1 MPQSFSCLLV
11 HATWSTKERRPL
23 LSDPDLRVRMHEYLG
38 GASNALGCKPVIVGG
53 VEDHVHVLAHIART
67 ISVSDWIKEMK
78 RVSSIWIKSVDS
90 SAEKFQW
97 QAGYGVFSVSLSNM
111 EKVKEYIAAQEA
123 HHKKLSFQDELRQLL
138 RKHNIEWDERY
149 IWD

>member
-1 MPQSFSCLLV
+1 
-11 HATWSTKERRPL
+11 
-23 LSDPDLRVRMHEYLG
+23 MHEYLG

-53 VEDHVHVLAHIART
+53 VEDHVHVFAHIART